1 MLRRIAG
8 LAFILV
14 SAVALPQAV
23 ARGWGTGQPAPAGP
37 AQAETPPA
45 ADAQTPAPPVTQP
58 APAPAPEYPPP
69 QWPPAPPQPGQPSP
83 APYYLPPPQW
93 GPPPPP
99 APAAAGTL
107 NSSGRFHRGIG
118 IELLGVGP
126 VGVWT
131 RFGSGG
137 GVAVTTAVQ
146 LDLGPRLALRLPV
159 SADSTLRH
167 GDAAYVGLAFSP
179 GLVYR
184 WRSVDDQRWVPYAGA
199 GLRLAASGVRRDFLG
214 EPLVTSTT
222 TITGPLHLHDLDDH
236 HGSIF
241 GSHHDDPN
249 VDTHG
254 TVAPELWAGMEFH
267 ASRWVAMIMGATYA
281 WMRFDSEHVHLLR
294 GTIALRATL

>member
-1 MLRRIAG
+1 MMLRPMAG
-8 LAFILV
+8 LVFAGMFGFG
-14 SAVALPQAV
+14 LPEAE
-23 ARGWGTGQPAPAGP
+23 ARGWGAGQPAPSAP
-37 AQAETPPA
+37 SQAE
-45 ADAQTPAPPVTQP
+45 APPVVDAQAPVSPATQPVP
-58 APAPAPEYPPP
+58 APAPDYPPP
-69 QWPPAPPQPGQPSP
+69 QWPPPPAPYLAPPQPIALPLP
-83 APYYLPPPQW
+83 A
-93 GPPPPP
+93 
-99 APAAAGTL
+99 TL

-137 GVAVTTAVQ
+137 GIAVTTAVQ
-146 LDLGPRLALRLPV
+146 LDLGPRLALRLPI

-184 WRSVDDQRWVPYAGA
+184 WRSVDDQRWVPFVGA

-214 EPLVTSTT
+214 EPLVTTTT
-222 TITGPLHLHDLDDH
+222 TITGPLHLHDFDDH
-236 HGSIF
+236 HDGIF

-254 TVAPELWAGMEFH
+254 TIAPELWAGMEFH

-294 GTIALRATL
+294 GTLAFRATL